1 MKLQYQNLS
10 EWKEKIRV
18 NNARNKEKFDQT
30 KEVVQTM
37 TRENAEIKAQVSAKV
52 RYNLLME
59 KYLIPQFHCFLS
71 NRKNIWSRSPMFC
84 YNLLKFKTVWKTKAR
99 F

>member
-30 KEVVQTM
+30 KEVVQTL
-37 TRENAEIKAQVSAKV
+37 TRENAELRAEVFAKV
-52 RYNLLME
+52 RSHCLME
-59 KYLIPQFHCFLS
+59 RYDH
-71 NRKNIWSRSPMFC
+71 
-84 YNLLKFKTVWKTKAR
+84 TV
-99 F
+99 

>member
-37 TRENAEIKAQVSAKV
+37 TRENAELKAQVSAKV

-84 YNLLKFKTVWKTKAR
+84 YNLLTFKTVWKRKAR

>member
-1 MKLQYQNLS
+1 MKDNNEKMKLQYQNLS

-37 TRENAEIKAQVSAKV
+37 TRENAELKAQVSAKV

-71 NRKNIWSRSPMFC
+71 NSKNI
-84 YNLLKFKTVWKTKAR
+84 
-99 F
+99 

>member
-30 KEVVQTM
+30 KEVVQTL
-37 TRENAEIKAQVSAKV
+37 TRENAELRAEVFAKV
-52 RYNLLME
+52 RSHCL
-59 KYLIPQFHCFLS
+59 KVQFNC
-71 NRKNIWSRSPMFC
+71 
-84 YNLLKFKTVWKTKAR
+84 
-99 F
+99 

>member
-30 KEVVQTM
+30 KEVVQTL
-37 TRENAEIKAQVSAKV
+37 TRENAELRAEVFTKV
-52 RYNLLME
+52 RSHCL
-59 KYLIPQFHCFLS
+59 KVQFNC
-71 NRKNIWSRSPMFC
+71 
-84 YNLLKFKTVWKTKAR
+84 
-99 F
+99 